1 MLLGH
6 ACEWAR
12 GNGLKAVTLTTF
24 ANIPWNAP
32 NYERCGFRKLP
43 ADDLTP
49 GLLRIR
55 REEADHGL
63 DAWPRV
69 CMRRLLAE
77 PNILDQP

>member
-1 MLLGH
+1 M
-6 ACEWAR
+6 
-12 GNGLKAVTLTTF
+12 
-24 ANIPWNAP
+24 PWNAP
-32 NYERCGFRKLP
+32 YYERCGFRTLP
-43 ADDLTP
+43 ADNLTP

-63 DAWPRV
+63 DDWPRV